1 MTEWGTV
8 KEVVG
13 GVGWGRGGE
22 LQSREELGWVWEVS
36 SGTITGQGDDG
47 TTRVAV
53 APRNKLHCRRV

>member
-8 KEVVG
+8 KEVVEG
-13 GVGWGRGGE
+13 GGGGGGE

-53 APRNKLHCRRV
+53 APRNKLHWRGV